1 MRWSRVLSI
10 VMLVGLLFA
19 GMNGVHAQKVTV
31 TIQDYFDPAGGMAK
45 FVDRWAEEYMK
56 KNPEVEVKHVYIP
69 FAQLLPTILQQA
81 LTGTLPEV
89 AMADNPWVP
98 NLIKAGVY
106 RDITD
111 KVQEWGWE
119 NWEDFFKGHR
129 DLTSADGKVYAF
141 QITTN
146 NLALFYRKSIFEK
159 AGISKPPKTW
169 GELKEV
175 SAKIKE
181 AAGVYGFSF
190 CATSS
195 EEGTWQFEP
204 FLWSNGGSLL
214 ELDQKEAVEALAFLT
229 EMVEKGYTPR
239 DVVNVTQQG
248 DITQWFINGEV
259 AMMEN
264 GNWEF
269 GWHLTPDVLE
279 QLGDVGVGA
288 LPVPKEGM
296 RPIVPFGGECY
307 GIGANTTDPKKLAIA
322 WEFLSY
328 IASADGMLAA
338 NLEHGGLPTRAS
350 VAEKIGAQKPI
361 LAPFLEQARYALPRP
376 LVGGG
381 EKYPDISSTVWTA
394 MQRALTGMKTPEEA
408 LKEAAE
414 AIRGLFSPEEYEL
427 YKKQAREL
435 LSAAAS
441 Q

>member
-1 MRWSRVLSI
+1 MRRMAGVS
-10 VMLVGLLFA
+10 MLILILLLLGLGTA
-19 GMNGVHAQKVTV
+19 QAQKITI
-31 TIQDYFDPAGGMAK
+31 TIQDYFDPTGGMAK

-56 KNPEVEVKHVYIP
+56 NNPDVEIKHVYIP

-89 AMADNPWVP
+89 VMADNPWVP

-106 RDITD
+106 LDITD
-111 KVQEWGWE
+111 RVKEWGWE

-129 DLTSADGKVYAF
+129 DLTSSEGKIYAF

-146 NLALFYRKSIFEK
+146 NLALFYRKSILDK
-159 AGISKPPKTW
+159 AGIAELPTTW
-169 GELKEV
+169 EELKST

-181 AAGVYGFSF
+181 VTGAYGFGF

-214 ELDQKEAVEALAFLT
+214 EIDEKEAIEALAFLT

-239 DVVNVTQQG
+239 DVVNISGQG

-279 QLGDVGVGA
+279 QLGDVGVAA
-288 LPVPKEGM
+288 LPVPQEGL

-307 GIGANTTDPKKLAIA
+307 GIGANTTDPKKLQIV
-322 WEFLSY
+322 WEFLRY
-328 IASADGMLAA
+328 VASTDGMLAA

-350 VAEKIGAQKPI
+350 AAEKIRAQRPI
-361 LAPFLEQARYALPRP
+361 LAPFLEQAKYALPRP
-376 LVGGG
+376 LVGGM
-381 EKYPDISSTVWTA
+381 EKYPDVSSTVWTA
-394 MQRALTGMKTPEEA
+394 MQQALTGIKTPEEA
-408 LKEAAE
+408 LKEAA
-414 AIRGLFSPEEYEL
+414 ANIRGLFSPEEFEA

-435 LSAAAS
+435 INAAS
-441 Q
+441 GK

>member
-1 MRWSRVLSI
+1 MRRLVVSLLLCGVLLLGG
-10 VMLVGLLFA
+10 VTGLY
-19 GMNGVHAQKVTV
+19 AQKVTV
-31 TIQDYFDPAGGMAK
+31 TIQDYFEPASGMAK

-56 KNPEVEVKHVYIP
+56 AHPDVEIKHVFIP

-89 AMADNPWVP
+89 VMADNPWVP

-106 RDITD
+106 LDITD
-111 KVQEWGWE
+111 KVKEWGWE

-129 DLTSADGKVYAF
+129 DVTSADGKIYAL
-141 QITTN
+141 QVTTN
-146 NLALFYRKSIFEK
+146 NLALFYRKSILEK
-159 AGISKPPKTW
+159 AGIVEPPKTW
-169 GELKEV
+169 VELKEA

-181 AAGVYGFSF
+181 ATGAYGFGF
-190 CATSS
+190 CATAS

-204 FLWSNGGSLL
+204 FLWSNGGSLF
-214 ELDQKEAVEALAFLT
+214 ELDAKEAIEALSFLV

-239 DVVNVTQQG
+239 DVVNVSGQG
-248 DITQWFINGEV
+248 DVTQWFINGEV

-279 QLGDVGVGA
+279 QLGDVGVA
-288 LPVPKEGM
+288 TLPVPQEGM

-307 GIGANTTDPKKLAIA
+307 GIGVNTKDPRKLAIA
-322 WEFLSY
+322 WDFLSY
-328 IASADGMLAA
+328 IASTDGMLAA

-350 VAEKIGAQKPI
+350 AAEKIAAQKPI

-376 LVGGG
+376 LVGGV
-381 EKYPDISSTVWTA
+381 EKYPDVSSTVWTA
-394 MQRALTGMKTPEEA
+394 IQRALTGMQTPEEA
-408 LKEAAE
+408 LKEAAVT
-414 AIRGLFSPEEYEL
+414 IRGLFSPEEFEA

-435 LSAAAS
+435 IAAAAGK
-441 Q
+441 